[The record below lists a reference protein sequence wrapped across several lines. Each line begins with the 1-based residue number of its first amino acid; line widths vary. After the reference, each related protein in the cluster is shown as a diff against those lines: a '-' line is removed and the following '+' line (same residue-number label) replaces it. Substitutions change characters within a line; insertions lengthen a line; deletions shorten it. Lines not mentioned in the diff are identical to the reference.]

1 MHAVMI
7 KFLGVAITGE
17 PLRSW
22 LAPIGGNFSKLKTP
36 FPFYIRL
43 DYNLFW
49 RKRMQ
54 PDKNDIPT

>member
-7 KFLGVAITGE
+7 KFLGVAITEE